1 MKTFILGT
9 GNFSI
14 FKKLIDHN
22 SEIIIFNSIS
32 SLSDRLKV
40 LDTAHPSDE
49 HPDMILGELEVL
61 SENKEQEVHD
71 LIFHTKILKIPF
83 FALTSEINE
92 YTKAKAASVGCNDIY
107 NYNEDITK
115 LLNRMAFLK
124 RVFKIT
130 DLDNSPTDERIHLD
144 MPLLKRSFDIVFS
157 LIVLLLVSPLMLIV
171 AIAIKLESGGP
182 VFYVSKRAGSG
193 YKVFDFY
200 KFRTMK
206 HGADREL
213 STLMCLNQY
222 GADQSRGK
230 QSAFIKINN
239 DPRVTKIGAFL
250 RKTSID
256 ELPQFIN
263 VLKGDMSI
271 VGNRP
276 LPLYEA
282 EILTDDKSARRFL
295 APAGITGLWQVT
307 KRGKKEMSDTERKE
321 LDVNYATNW
330 DVWIDF
336 KILLKTIPALLQK
349 EAV

>member
-9 GNFSI
+9 DNFSI
-14 FKKLIDHN
+14 FKRLIDHN
-22 SEIIIFNSIS
+22 SEIIIFNSVS
-32 SLSDRLKV
+32 GLLGELKT
-40 LDTAHPSDE
+40 LTHLAPKE

-61 SENKEQEVHD
+61 RGDKEQEVQE
-71 LIFHTKILKIPF
+71 LIFYAKIRKIPF
-83 FALTSEINE
+83 FALASEINE
-92 YTKAKAASVGCNDIY
+92 YTKAKAASVGCHDIY
-107 NYNEDITK
+107 SYNEDIAK
-115 LLNRMAFLK
+115 LLNRVAFLK
-124 RVFKIT
+124 MTFKM
-130 DLDNSPTDERIHLD
+130 TDETYKPVDESIRLE
-144 MPLLKRSFDIVFS
+144 MPLLKRAFDIVFS
-157 LIVLLLVSPLMLIV
+157 LIIFLLVSPLVILI
-171 AIAIKLESGGP
+171 AIAIKLESTGP
-182 VFYVSKRAGSG
+182 VFYISKRAGSG

-213 STLMCLNQY
+213 STLMVLNQY
-222 GADQSRGK
+222 GADQS
-230 QSAFIKINN
+230 AFVKINN
-239 DPRVTKIGAFL
+239 DPRVTRIGALL

-307 KRGKKEMSDTERKE
+307 KRGKKDMSDTERKE
-321 LDVNYATNW
+321 LDVTYATHW
-330 DVWIDF
+330 DVWVDF